1 MAKEAKYRPYLTLEQ
16 LNYLYDLLAKQPQ
29 DVTKIDTHLELRQ
42 NFKLLHFKAN
52 EGLVT
57 PSYTANVKV
66 DLETSIG
73 ITLEEKRLAA
83 YEKYME
89 ERSQI
94 ELHQNSMGVYGKVTA
109 NLTEQEIAYAELY
122 MYEHDLMRTDEEA
135 YYEEHG
141 TLIGHT
147 GENHG

>member
-16 LNYLYDLLAKQPQ
+16 LNYLYDLLSKQPQ

-57 PSYTANVKV
+57 PSYTSNVKV

-83 YEKYME
+83 WEKY
-89 ERSQI
+89 STA
-94 ELHQNSMGVYGKVTA
+94 VTKS

-122 MYEHDLMRTDEEA
+122 MYEHNLMRTDEEA
-135 YYEEHG
+135 YYEQHG
-141 TLIGHT
+141 TLIGYT
-147 GENHG
+147 GEDHE